1 MNFTKLIAFVL
12 LTSFAFQYVEK
23 AFVLVDFVANQEYI
37 AKTECVN
44 RFRTELQCKGSCVL
58 AKRVKEVEKHEAKT
72 PITLKIQEKPSFFQD
87 YSIQLQLPVTTI
99 IKKEISNTILFHFQS
114 FFLSIFH
121 PPD

>member
-1 MNFTKLIAFVL
+1 MNFTRIISFVL
-12 LTSFAFQYVEK
+12 LYSFAFQYAEK
-23 AFVLVDFVANQEYI
+23 AIVLIDFVANQEYI
-37 AKTECVN
+37 AETECVN
-44 RFRTELQCKGSCVL
+44 RFKTELQCKGSCVL

-87 YSIQLQLPVTTI
+87 YSIQLQLPVAITI
-99 IKKEISNTILFHFQS
+99 KNEISNTILFHFQR

>member
-1 MNFTKLIAFVL
+1 MNFTRIISFVL
-12 LTSFAFQYVEK
+12 LYSFAIQYAEK

-44 RFRTELQCKGSCVL
+44 RFKTQLQCKGSCVL
-58 AKRVKEVEKHEAKT
+58 AKRVKEVEKHESKT
-72 PITLKIQEKPSFFQD
+72 PTTFKIQEKPSFFQD
-87 YSIQLQLPVTTI
+87 YSIQLQLPVATI
-99 IKKEISNTILFHFQS
+99 TKKEINNIILFHFKS